1 MYNYS
6 SKKQH
11 DFCLHNNKIL
21 VMMMVE
27 DGGMLDDY
35 CSTQNILLYVF

>member
-1 MYNYS
+1 
-6 SKKQH
+6 
-11 DFCLHNNKIL
+11 L

-27 DGGMLDDY
+27 EDGGGMLDDY